1 VALPRKPIAES
12 VLETSTE
19 NVYWDRFNMHDVYW
33 FVLLG
38 LLAGF
43 SAGLLGIG
51 GGSITVPLLFFI
63 LRSKNLPTTDL
74 MQIVIGTTFAAM
86 CLNSLVSMI
95 THHVLRNIRWKMFL
109 PMLPALIIGPI
120 VGSLIATHLSGDI
133 LRYAFGIFQCLM
145 ALYFI
150 LPIKIEE
157 DPDHYPSPLV
167 LNLACF
173 LIGTVGSILGIGGGI
188 LLVPFLAFLR
198 VPLKKAIGTSSA
210 ATFVMISLSAVCYF
224 LLGMNEN
231 IGGKGEVGFIYI
243 PAFLAIGL
251 SSVAGAPVGAYL
263 VQFLP
268 TQPLKKIFAIA
279 QAALGIILI
288 TQS

>member
-1 VALPRKPIAES
+1 MQEI
-12 VLETSTE
+12 
-19 NVYWDRFNMHDVYW
+19 YW
-33 FVLLG
+33 FILLG

-51 GGSITVPLLFFI
+51 GGSITVPLLFLI
-63 LRSKNLPTTDL
+63 LQSKNFFSADL
-74 MQIVIGTTFAAM
+74 MQLVIGTTFAAM

-95 THHVLRNIRWKMFL
+95 THHALKNIRWKMFL
-109 PMLPALIIGPI
+109 SMLPALIAGPI
-120 VGSLIATHLSGDI
+120 TGSLIAIHLSDVI
-133 LRYAFGIFQCLM
+133 LRYTFGIFQCLM

-157 DPDHYPSPLV
+157 DADHHPSPLA
-167 LNLACF
+167 LNMACF
-173 LIGTVGSILGIGGGI
+173 VIGMVGSILGIGGGI

-210 ATFVMISLSAVCYF
+210 ATFVMIFLSAVCYF
-224 LLGMNEN
+224 LLGLNKN
-231 IGGKGEVGFIYI
+231 IDGTGEVGFIYI

-268 TQPLKKIFAIA
+268 TQPLKKIFAVA